1 MYIYAK
7 VHRFQYNIHRFD
19 FKNYHFCVSQSV
31 EVGEVSEVD
40 LVLSDLVLSDDRPRP
55 VSAAESRM
63 SQIEQPGGLE

>member
-1 MYIYAK
+1 M
-7 VHRFQYNIHRFD
+7 
-19 FKNYHFCVSQSV
+19 SQSV